1 MLQVSGAVA
10 DPANVKRCSKSLAAV
25 LVAFALCV
33 APASATAKSKAKP
46 CKDAKLV
53 PTKASQMKRIER
65 ATRCLINNERKRH
78 HLARLADNNALRK
91 SSRWQGYDMLSHSY
105 FDHSRPDGPAFAD
118 RILQFGYAQLASG
131 YEIGENIG
139 WASESIASPKQ
150 MVKMWMD
157 SPPHRENI
165 LTGPFRD
172 QAVDAIWSD
181 GGVGG
186 DYQSS
191 NGPFVIY
198 VNQFG
203 RQYGPM
209 RKR

>member
-1 MLQVSGAVA
+1 M
-10 DPANVKRCSKSLAAV
+10 KRALSLA
-25 LVAFALCV
+25 LCIVAALAIGV
-33 APASATAKSKAKP
+33 APAGAKSKSKP
-46 CKDAKLV
+46 CKDAKLM
-53 PTKASQMKRIER
+53 PSKASQMKRIER
-65 ATRCLINNERKRH
+65 ATRCLINKERKKH
-78 HLARLADNNALRK
+78 HLARLTANDSLQK
-91 SSRWQGYDMLSHSY
+91 SSRWQGYDMLTHAY

-118 RILQFGYAQLASG
+118 RILRFGYAQLASG

-139 WASESIASPKQ
+139 WASDSIASPRQ
-150 MVKMWMD
+150 MVKMWMN
-157 SPPHRENI
+157 SPSHRENI
-165 LTGPFRD
+165 LTGTFRD
-172 QAVDAIWSD
+172 QAIDAIWSA

-186 DYQSS
+186 AYADS